1 MKLKK
6 RLCLC
11 GFFLLLCIT
20 TVGCGQEKN
29 VDTNSLITDI
39 TVTDN
44 TEENSPADPT
54 EEIPVTEESGEPE
67 KAENSNLTET
77 VITEEPDAES
87 VGRLI
92 VIDAGHQE
100 HGNSEKEPVGPGAT
114 EKKARVSS
122 GTKGVASGLYEY
134 ELNLQVSLKL
144 QAELEKRGYQVI
156 MVRTTNDVNISN
168 SERAMIA
175 NDADADVFVRIHAN
189 GSENSSVHGMMTI
202 CPTPK
207 NPYCPEIYD
216 KSRLLS
222 EKILDEMV
230 KSTGA
235 KKEHVWET
243 DTMSG
248 INWCTVP
255 VTIVEMGYM
264 TNAEEDRAM
273 ASEEYQEKIV
283 TGIADGI
290 DAYLAELFCG
300 GKAE

>member
-1 MKLKK
+1 MKLKRK
-6 RLCLC
+6 LCLG

-20 TVGCGQEKN
+20 TTGCGLEEN
-29 VDTNSLITDI
+29 VDTNSLITNI

-44 TEENSPADPT
+44 TEKNSLTKSAG
-54 EEIPVTEESGEPE
+54 EVLVAEESGEPE
-67 KAENSNLTET
+67 RTENTASVET
-77 VITEEPDAES
+77 VVIEEPDAES
-87 VGRLI
+87 AQRLI

-100 HGNSEKEPVGPGAT
+100 HGNSKKEPIGPGAA

-175 NDADADVFVRIHAN
+175 NDADADAFVRIHAN
-189 GSENSSVHGMMTI
+189 GSDNSSVHGMMTI
-202 CPTPK
+202 CQTPE
-207 NPYCPEIYD
+207 NPYCRDIYD

-230 KSTGA
+230 KCTGA
-235 KKEHVWET
+235 KKEYVWET

-255 VTIVEMGYM
+255 ATIVEMGYM
-264 TNAEEDRAM
+264 TNKAEDRAM

-290 DAYLAELFCG
+290 DRYFE
-300 GKAE
+300 E

>member
-1 MKLKK
+1 MKLKRK
-6 RLCLC
+6 LCL
-11 GFFLLLCIT
+11 GVFFLLLCIT

-100 HGNSEKEPVGPGAT
+100 HGNSEKEPVGPGAA

-202 CPTPK
+202 CPTPE
-207 NPYCPEIYD
+207 NPYCSENYE
-216 KSRLLS
+216 KSRLLA
-222 EKILDEMV
+222 ERILDEMV

-235 KKEHVWET
+235 KKEYVWET

-264 TNAEEDRAM
+264 TNKAEDRAM

-290 DAYLAELFCG
+290 DVYLAELFCG